1 MAARSEC
8 DDDGED
14 ARVKIELDLRERSLF
29 VADEENS
36 DEKRDWRSQCMS
48 SSVAS
53 VCSSRRSPCA
63 RCPVR
68 APEGEPGA
76 CRARAR
82 GGCSGQAAPNSRP
95 PCPRPY
101 SFRSENSADRYL
113 ISQRISPC
121 LLRPPLRRTRRSTAR
136 RCASRQQMR
145 SLWNTSSV
153 RTSE

>member
-29 VADEENS
+29 VAEEENS

-63 RCPVR
+63 RSPAR

-82 GGCSGQAAPNSRP
+82 GATQGKQRQTAA
-95 PCPRPY
+95 
-101 SFRSENSADRYL
+101 
-113 ISQRISPC
+113 
-121 LLRPPLRRTRRSTAR
+121 LLVPDPIHFAAKTAQT
-136 RCASRQQMR
+136 AI
-145 SLWNTSSV
+145 
-153 RTSE
+153 